1 MKLRIPRRMS
11 TGRGQPPLLTPPPA
25 LERPPGAAELLFAT
39 WAGRVFLASATLK
52 LLISILRRFITPPS
66 IIELVSVIASLG
78 LAFATIYVVAR
89 LFILAKR
96 RLLWRVRRKLILSY
110 IFIGV
115 VPALLIVGFFL
126 LSANVAAMNVSAYL
140 FKDGYDDIVSDV
152 KLVAQAAAG
161 EIGRQPGAAS
171 ETLRRS
177 QSAVG
182 QRYPTFA
189 MAFLPTNPRAGGL
202 IQAGEWE
209 HQPAPTSIP
218 PWAASAG
225 FDGTTFIAGDEPGEV
240 QLVIRSVVP
249 ARGPAGD
256 AGFVVADV
264 PVDDHLLD
272 RLRETTGVK
281 ARTPRFTAPAD
292 GKAVQS
298 DDKTAQ
304 QLLVPLGTEIGTF
317 APFKNSVTFL
327 DTVNWENGRASGA
340 TVSMVFDVGE

>member
-39 WAGRVFLASATLK
+39 WAGRVFLASATVK

-78 LAFATIYVVAR
+78 LAFAAIYVVAR

-126 LSANVAAMNVSAYL
+126 LSANVVAMNVSAYL

-152 KLVAQAAAG
+152 KLVAQASAV
-161 EIGRQPGAAS
+161 EIARQPAVAS
-171 ETLRRS
+171 ESLART
-177 QSAVG
+177 QNAVG
-182 QRYPTFA
+182 QRYANFS
-189 MAFLPTNPRAGGL
+189 MAFVPADPSVAPAA
-202 IQAGEWE
+202 QAGEWE
-209 HQPAPTSIP
+209 HQPPPASIP
-218 PWAASAG
+218 AWVAVEG
-225 FDGTTFIAGDEPGEV
+225 FGGTTFTTGDEPGEV

-249 ARGPAGD
+249 ARGRAGNV
-256 AGFVVADV
+256 GFVVADV

-272 RLRETTGVK
+272 RLRETTGV
-281 ARTPRFTAPAD
+281 
-292 GKAVQS
+292 
-298 DDKTAQ
+298 
-304 QLLVPLGTEIGTF
+304 
-317 APFKNSVTFL
+317 
-327 DTVNWENGRASGA
+327 
-340 TVSMVFDVGE
+340 